1 MDRNQHSPAVAMNL
15 SVHPALWPHVF
26 LTKGRSLITA
36 LLILCTPAYS
46 GADTQPSWQLLV
58 DGGAYTQAVAR
69 VSGQAN
75 NPLSQLIQQAHAHEL
90 SKHPMWRALLH
101 YEKNGNGYKS
111 QVDASYFFM
120 DDNGKSDPSAEL
132 DSTLAAMFATSVKK
146 PMRLTA
152 YCRFV
157 ARRSWL
163 FKLLPAAND
172 LIPAQECPEIERF
185 TQYLQAHTLTL
196 VFPAAHPNSPSSA
209 FGHTLIRIDKK
220 DQAPETRLLNMSINF
235 AAEVPPEVSSMAYAL
250 KGLSGGFQG
259 KYRLLPYHIK
269 LREYAQIEN
278 RDTWEYQLKLT
289 QLQVDQILLHSYE
302 MLISYYDYFFLSENC
317 SYHLLSLLN
326 VAFAEDSL
334 LEEFDWWTI
343 PIDTIK
349 LLRKRDL
356 IGDGIFVPST
366 IKTLRAR
373 RQLLP
378 QNDRKLALNGWRN
391 ELASIDTELSA
402 LSPQRQAAVLD
413 LLSDYNRY
421 ERLKTDPGASAMSS
435 KERAV
440 LSRRSKLSVSTPEP
454 TVQAVQAAPELGHK
468 TTRLSMRLVNRQ
480 ANANH
485 LEIGFRPA
493 YHDFK
498 DPAYAYGNNAA
509 IDFFKIVAARD
520 LQTDENFLRLLR
532 LISIESIEPRG
543 EFFKPISWHTRLDWE
558 RPTADARH
566 RFTFNVGAGGAWTQG
581 ENKPLAFALLE
592 SDAINEGSETYLQ
605 FGART
610 GVHWEPIAGMRLG
623 IEADFR
629 QRIDEDVF
637 TSAMQVWSSF
647 PVGKRISIV
656 LDASQ
661 KRESKQP
668 RQREASLALRFYF

>member
-1 MDRNQHSPAVAMNL
+1 MNL
-15 SVHPALWPHVF
+15 SPHPALWLRVI
-26 LTKGRSLITA
+26 LTNGGWLTTA
-36 LLILCTPAYS
+36 LLILCAPVYS
-46 GADTQPSWQLLV
+46 AADTRPSWQQLV
-58 DGGAYTQAVAR
+58 DDGAYSQAVAR
-69 VSGQAN
+69 VSGETT
-75 NPLSQLIQQAHAHEL
+75 NPLSQLIRQAHVLEL
-90 SKHPMWRALLH
+90 SSHPMWRALLH
-101 YEKNGNGYKS
+101 YEKQGNGYKS

-120 DDNGKSDPSAEL
+120 DDNGKSDPAAEL
-132 DSTLAAMFATSVKK
+132 DSTLAAMFSTTVKK

-163 FKLLPAAND
+163 FTLLPSAKD
-172 LIPAQECPEIERF
+172 LVPAQECPEIERF

-289 QLQVDQILLHSYE
+289 QQQVDQILLHSYE

-326 VAFAEDSL
+326 VAFADDSL
-334 LEEFDWWTI
+334 LEAFNWWTI
-343 PIDTIK
+343 PVDTIK

-356 IGDGIFVPST
+356 IDEGIFVPST

-378 QNDRKLALNGWRN
+378 QDDRKLALKGWRD

-402 LSPQRQAAVLD
+402 LSAQRQAAVLD

-421 ERLKTDPGASAMSS
+421 ERLKADPGASAMSR

-440 LSRRSKLSVSTPEP
+440 LSRRSKLSITTPEP
-454 TVQAVQAAPELGHK
+454 VVETSQAAPELGHE
-468 TTRLSMRLVNRQ
+468 TTRASIRLVNRQ

-498 DPAYAYGNNAA
+498 DPSKAYGNNAA
-509 IDFFKIVAARD
+509 IDFFNVVAARN
-520 LQTDENFLRLLR
+520 LETDENFLRLLR

-543 EFFKPISWHTRLDWE
+543 EFFKPVSWHTRLDWE

-581 ENKPLAFALLE
+581 ANKPLAFALIE

-605 FGART
+605 LGAHT
-610 GVHWEPIAGMRLG
+610 GVHWEPTAGLRLG
-623 IEADFR
+623 IEAGFR
-629 QRIDEDVF
+629 QRIDEDIF
-637 TSAMQVWSSF
+637 TSTTQLWSSF
-647 PVGKRISIV
+647 SVGKNVSMV

-661 KRESKQP
+661 KRISKQS
-668 RQREASLALRFYF
+668 RQRQASLEFRFYF